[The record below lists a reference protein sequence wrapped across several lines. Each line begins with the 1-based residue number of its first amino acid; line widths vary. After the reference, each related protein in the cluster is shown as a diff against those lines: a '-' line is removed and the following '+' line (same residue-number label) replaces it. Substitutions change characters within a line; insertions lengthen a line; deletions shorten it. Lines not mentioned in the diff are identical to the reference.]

1 MTDNVLSAARVLDLV
16 ELIADSEDGVLL
28 REATARLDAPKSST
42 LMLLRTLVNR
52 GYAYRDPVSERYRL
66 SAAYRAGSFGWTAE
80 PHARLIAV
88 ARPIMEEVSA
98 ELGESV
104 TLGAYDKKGAAH
116 LLAQVE
122 AAVEVRYTAT
132 LGRPIP
138 LYCTAIGRVL
148 VSREGVEDWPILLGE
163 GPFPALTRHTVTD
176 GAEILRIIGRARADG
191 YAIVMEEFALG
202 GTGVAAPILG
212 AGGGAIGALNIGCV
226 TARFDDKREHVVAAV
241 KAGAEAITAR
251 MGLVGEMRGV
261 VRPARLGAVVT

>member
-16 ELIADSEDGVLL
+16 ELIAGSEDGVLL
-28 REATARLDAPKSST
+28 REATARLNAPKSST

-52 GYAYRDPVSERYRL
+52 GYAYRDAVSERYRL
-66 SAAYRAGSFGWTAE
+66 SDAYRAGSFGWTAE

-116 LLAQVE
+116 LLTQVE
-122 AAVEVRYTAT
+122 ADVEVRYTAT

-138 LYCTAIGRVL
+138 LFCTAIGRVL
-148 VSREGVEDWPILLGE
+148 LSREREEARPILLGD

-176 GAEILRIIGRARADG
+176 SQEILRIVARARVDG

-202 GTGVAAPILG
+202 GTGVAAPILDAKG
-212 AGGGAIGALNIGCV
+212 DAHGALNIGCV
-226 TARFDDKREHVVAAV
+226 TARFEDKREQVIAVV
-241 KAGAEAITAR
+241 KAGAETIAAR
-251 MGLVGEMRGV
+251 MGLVAETR
-261 VRPARLGAVVT
+261 AAS